1 MPAMVRTE
9 VPAGVLQIMLGTPVL
24 QKGEGMLSSKVYV
37 DVVVYFTREGQVRP
51 LSFLWEDGSRY
62 EIDKIKSIKR
72 AASMKAGGRGVLYKC
87 MIRGRES
94 NLYYEGNNK
103 WFMERNAG

>member
-1 MPAMVRTE
+1 
-9 VPAGVLQIMLGTPVL
+9 
-24 QKGEGMLSSKVYV
+24 MLSSKVYV

-62 EIDKIKSIKR
+62 EIDKIKCIKR

-87 MIRGRES
+87 MIHGQES
-94 NLYYEGNNK
+94 NLYYEGNNR
-103 WFMERNAG
+103 WFMERKIS